1 MTAAGGSFQHSD
13 GGDLQVS
20 PRKLFMSVERHE
32 KLL

>member
-1 MTAAGGSFQHSD
+1 MTAARESSQRSGGV
-13 GGDLQVS
+13 DLQVS